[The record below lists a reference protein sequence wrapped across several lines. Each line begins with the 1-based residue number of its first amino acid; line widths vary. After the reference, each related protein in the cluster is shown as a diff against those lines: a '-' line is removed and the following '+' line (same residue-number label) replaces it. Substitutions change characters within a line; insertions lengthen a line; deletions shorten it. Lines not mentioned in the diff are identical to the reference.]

1 MIVGV
6 IVGAGIFATAVILK
20 RLKKIKKIKRVLLL
34 MLLDLLVP
42 R

>member
-6 IVGAGIFATAVILK
+6 IVGSGIFATAVILK